1 MMEYIVEKIGMS
13 RTIAVPAVPVT
24 LLKVVEAKVCEVDE
38 SKRAI
43 VAYASGKKMNKAIA
57 GQQKKYDLSAEF
69 NRFVTMDVANEDV
82 GSLDTAPLSEA
93 KKIKT
98 SFNSKGRG
106 FAGVIKRH
114 GMAGGPASHG
124 SRFHRHGGSIG
135 NAEWPG
141 RVQKGRKMPGHYGNA
156 KVTVSNE
163 IVSFDA
169 ENGIL
174 AVKGAVPGA
183 NGAMGRVRI
192 AK

>member
-1 MMEYIVEKIGMS
+1 MEYIVEKIGMS
-13 RTIAVPAVPVT
+13 RTIAVPSVPVT

-38 SKRAI
+38 AKLAI
-43 VAYASGKKMNKAIA
+43 VAYASGKKMNKAIT
-57 GQQKKYDLSAEF
+57 GQQKKYDLSAEY
-69 NRFVTMDVANEDV
+69 NRFVTMTVANAEA
-82 GSLDTAPLSEA
+82 GTLDTAPLSEA

-114 GMAGGPASHG
+114 GFAGGPASHG
-124 SRFHRHGGSIG
+124 SRFHRTGGSIG

-156 KVTVSNE
+156 KVTVNNE

-183 NGAMGRVRI
+183 NGAIGRVRI